1 MTITKERLLKIQHWR
16 ETYGADSN
24 VMLPVE
30 EAEELAR
37 IALASLEAKPI
48 GAFHIEDQQ
57 VSGTTDYIK
66 DGEWPIDNSVIE
78 VYAAPPAPVVPEKM
92 NFSTACNF
100 VQINGMAKEDRATLA
115 MRAWNACRTAML
127 QGDEPV
133 SETYKLP
140 ELIEGMEVSI
150 DVSTCDADAGNR
162 YFGTVTEVSELYT
175 AKNGYILLVQDAE
188 PNFDV
193 NGNASIIPDGYA
205 LVPVEPTDEMIAA
218 AMNCEDVLF
227 NSDESFCVQFGNIY
241 EAMLAAAPQ
250 QEVK

>member
-1 MTITKERLLKIQHWR
+1 MTTITKERLLKIQQWR
-16 ETYGADSN
+16 ETYGAGSN
-24 VMLPVE
+24 VMLP
-30 EAEELAR
+30 AEELAR
-37 IALASLEAKPI
+37 IALVALEADP
-48 GAFHIEDQQ
+48 E
-57 VSGTTDYIK
+57 
-66 DGEWPIDNSVIE
+66 
-78 VYAAPPAPVVPEKM
+78 PVVPESISVRQAISALESADCVTTIGQAYKM
-92 NFSTACNF
+92 
-100 VQINGMAKEDRATLA
+100 G
-115 MRAWNACRTAML
+115 WNACRAAML
-127 QGDEPV
+127 HGAEPV
-133 SETYKLP
+133 SQTYNLP

-193 NGNASIIPDGYA
+193 NGNSPVSPDGYA

-241 EAMLAAAPQ
+241 ESMLAAAPQ
-250 QEVK
+250 HEVK